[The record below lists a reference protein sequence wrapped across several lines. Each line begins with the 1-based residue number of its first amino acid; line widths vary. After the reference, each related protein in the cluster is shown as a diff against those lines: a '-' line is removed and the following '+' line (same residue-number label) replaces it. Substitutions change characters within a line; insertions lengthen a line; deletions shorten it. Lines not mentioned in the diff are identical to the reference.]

1 MFSLKSPATRKVIYR
16 IIVGAAVVIVGLVM
30 LPPMLKGPS
39 NDAPYANIPST
50 GFLLAILAAVF
61 IVSQLSRKLVLN
73 EPARTKVVATKF
85 VSMTPKARRNRLIQG
100 MMVCSLATPIYLLML
115 YSVKEPSPLLL
126 LPIPILLVFY
136 IYFATLIPAIF
147 NSAEFRDETVELDG
161 VQTGK
166 VVVPFQSLLKVEQ
179 KRSWVG
185 VIELDSHG
193 DILCIL
199 AKDEAGDEQEYRI
212 RLLKDM
218 AHRELFISL
227 LKKQCRLA
235 Y

>member
-1 MFSLKSPATRKVIYR
+1 
-16 IIVGAAVVIVGLVM
+16 
-30 LPPMLKGPS
+30 
-39 NDAPYANIPST
+39 
-50 GFLLAILAAVF
+50 
-61 IVSQLSRKLVLN
+61 
-73 EPARTKVVATKF
+73 
-85 VSMTPKARRNRLIQG
+85 
-100 MMVCSLATPIYLLML
+100 MMVCSLATPMYLLML
-115 YSVKEPSPLLL
+115 YSAKEPSPLLL

-166 VVVPFQSLLKVEQ
+166 VVVPFQSLLKIEQ

-193 DILCIL
+193 DILRIL

-227 LKKQCRLA
+227 LKKQCRPA